1 MAEVIFV
8 IAVVGTITLFF
19 PEQFLESVVKLSES
33 TVKKAVDDTAAE
45 DMASRHVGFSDDE
58 GEVGKEP
65 EIFNLLVVSLSTFH
79 PQIFIQKVIFRHGPT
94 CFLNAIARKNGCQEI
109 RYYYLLARQVEKLFE
124 SFYQMSKY
132 MKFRNEISLHS
143 PRLKIEIGHLH

>member
-65 EIFNLLVVSLSTFH
+65 EIFNLLGVSLLIFH

-94 CFLNAIARKNGCQEI
+94 CFLLAIARKMAARKLDI
-109 RYYYLLARQVEKLFE
+109 ITYLLSKLKKLCETFL
-124 SFYQMSKY
+124 S
-132 MKFRNEISLHS
+132 NE
-143 PRLKIEIGHLH
+143 